1 MTRFR
6 LSVCLAALVA
16 AAGFSELATA
26 GGSSGGS
33 LGGYASAG
41 GSSTGGSSGGIARY
55 RAGSSGGSY
64 GSSGGYASSGGSSGG
79 YVGPLR
85 RLAARIQAN
94 RAARLS
100 AASSGG
106 SYGSSGGSSGGIS
119 AGSSGGSSG
128 GAVVAYRSAGSSG
141 GSSGS
146 VRYSTPVTSYSVPL
160 SHYGRSTSAR
170 PAVAS
175 IARSSA
181 ISGYESSS
189 IQSSYRKYESAR
201 KSVAAAKPEAKTPES
216 DRYQVSKPALD
227 DDAALLTVAVPSE
240 KASVTVNGHE
250 TSSDGMVRKF
260 MSRGLKDG
268 YLYTYVVKVTYDH
281 EGETKTE
288 SREVKLRPGDNER
301 VVFEPPANAKPQAED
316 MSQTVSTPEQSMVTV
331 VKLHVPADAVV
342 NLAGNDTSGE
352 GEVRTFRT
360 TQLKPGD
367 RWSNY
372 TVRVTA
378 KVNGQNI
385 SRERTIDVVAGSTNE
400 LKFDFDQSTVAQ
412 R

>member
-33 LGGYASAG
+33 LGGYAS
-41 GSSTGGSSGGIARY
+41 TGGSSGGVALY

-106 SYGSSGGSSGGIS
+106 SYGSSGGSSGGVS

-141 GSSGS
+141 GYSGGSSGGVS
-146 VRYSTPVTSYSVPL
+146 YAAPATGYSVPL
-160 SHYGRSTSAR
+160 SHYGHSSSR
-170 PAVAS
+170 AS
-175 IARSSA
+175 ISSVARSSA
-181 ISGYESSS
+181 ISGYESSN
-189 IQSSYRKYESAR
+189 IQSSYRKYESSR
-201 KSVAAAKPEAKTPES
+201 KAVAAAKPASKTSNS

-227 DDAALLTVAVPSE
+227 DDAALLTVAVPNE
-240 KASVTVNGHE
+240 LASVTVNGHK

-281 EGETKTE
+281 EGETKTD

-301 VVFEPPANAKPQAED
+301 IVFEPPADAKPQAED
-316 MSQTVSTPEQSMVTV
+316 MSQSDPTTPAQPVVTV
-331 VKLHVPADAVV
+331 VKLHVPTNALV
-342 NLAGNDTSGE
+342 NLAGNDTSGK

-360 TQLKPGD
+360 TQLKSGD

-378 KVNGQNI
+378 EVNGRSI
-385 SRERTIDVVAGSTNE
+385 SREQTLDVVAGSTNE
-400 LKFDFDQSTVAQ
+400 LKFDFDQADIAK